1 LEVNTDG
8 GSFVLPPKRTLTE
21 DVTEQLRNAIFRGLF
36 QPGQRL
42 SEEQLARTLGVSRG
56 PIREAFERLEREG
69 LIASQANRRTIVARL
84 SRRDLEEVYT
94 IRLALERLAVQ
105 YAVHY
110 AQEEDFEAL
119 ESNTQMLDDAVTR
132 GITEQE
138 AASLDIGFHD
148 LIYRASRHQ
157 HVINAWLNIRSQVY
171 LFLLSRNLANPDFRD
186 RVISRGHRDF
196 LGALRQRDE
205 QRAVRSIE
213 EHLRAGYAYIY
224 QNYPDDEYA
233 SQSSSPG
240 PLGDLAPR
248 VDLPEQGGAP
258 SPGHTR

>member
-1 LEVNTDG
+1 MDTEG
-8 GSFVLPPKRTLTE
+8 EQFVLPPKHTLTE
-21 DVTEQLRNAIFRGLF
+21 EVTEQLRNAIFRGHF
-36 QPGQRL
+36 RPGQRL

-56 PIREAFERLEREG
+56 PIREALVRLEREG
-69 LIASQANRRTIVARL
+69 LIASQANRRMTVARL
-84 SRRDLEEVYT
+84 SRKDLEEVYT

-110 AQEEDFEAL
+110 AQEDDFAAL
-119 ESNTQMLDDAVTR
+119 EANTQLLEEAVAR

-138 AASLDIGFHD
+138 AATLDIGFHD

-157 HVINAWLNIRSQVY
+157 HVLDAWLNIRSQVY

-196 LGALRQRDE
+196 LAALRLRDE
-205 QRAVRSIE
+205 PRAVRSIE

-224 QNYPDDEYA
+224 ENYPDDGDG
-233 SQSSSPG
+233 SRSSATG

-248 VDLPEQGGAP
+248 TDLTQ
-258 SPGHTR
+258 

>member
-1 LEVNTDG
+1 VDTEG
-8 GSFVLPPKRTLTE
+8 EQFVLPPKHTLTE
-21 DVTEQLRNAIFRGLF
+21 EVTEQLRNAIFRGHF
-36 QPGQRL
+36 RPGQRL

-56 PIREAFERLEREG
+56 PIREALVRLEREG
-69 LIASQANRRTIVARL
+69 LIASQANRRMTVARL
-84 SRRDLEEVYT
+84 SRKDLEEVYT

-110 AQEEDFEAL
+110 AQEDDFAAL
-119 ESNTQMLDDAVTR
+119 EANTQLLEEAVAR

-138 AASLDIGFHD
+138 AATLDIGFHD

-157 HVINAWLNIRSQVY
+157 HVLDAWLNIRSQVY

-196 LGALRQRDE
+196 LAALRQRDE
-205 QRAVRSIE
+205 PRAVRSIE

-224 QNYPDDEYA
+224 ENYPDDGDG
-233 SQSSSPG
+233 SRSSATG

-248 VDLPEQGGAP
+248 TDLTQ
-258 SPGHTR
+258 

>member
-1 LEVNTDG
+1 MNTEG
-8 GSFVLPPKRTLTE
+8 APFVLPPKHTLTE
-21 DVTEQLRNAIFRGLF
+21 DVTEQLRNAIFRGHF

-56 PIREAFERLEREG
+56 PIREAFDRLEREG

-110 AQEEDFEAL
+110 AQDEDFAAL
-119 ESNTQMLDDAVTR
+119 EANTQMLEEAVAR

-138 AASLDIGFHD
+138 AATLDVGFHD

-157 HVINAWLNIRSQVY
+157 HVLDAWLNIRSQVY

-186 RVISRGHRDF
+186 RVISRGHREF
-196 LGALRQRDE
+196 LDALRQRDE
-205 QRAVRSIE
+205 ERSVRTIE
-213 EHLRAGYAYIY
+213 GHLRAGYAYIY
-224 QNYPDDEYA
+224 QNYPNDEQA
-233 SQSSSPG
+233 AQSSSPR
-240 PLGDLAPR
+240 PLGDLAPQT
-248 VDLPEQGGAP
+248 DMP
-258 SPGHTR
+258 